1 MIRRQMHPIYGTLCY
16 GKRFISARFPFFYE
30 YGSGTVRCMAVACC
44 SSPVIVGDGVE
55 GLPVICKGANVCLT
69 VYFILNL
76 YCALFVCR
84 CFSLLSVPTERGK
97 RTVRTIL
104 IPKDLNIIPIDG

>member
-69 VYFILNL
+69 VYLSLIFIVHFSFVVVS
-76 YCALFVCR
+76 LFFLCR
-84 CFSLLSVPTERGK
+84 QNEANERCVPY
-97 RTVRTIL
+97 
-104 IPKDLNIIPIDG
+104 